1 MKVKL
6 YKELLINLSGTPK
19 VLATPLQV
27 HMYYIFDL
35 YIMSFTVEYTYVQ
48 MSYIYCSLFYRQWMW
63 LDKLENPKQ

>member
-6 YKELLINLSGTPK
+6 YKELLIMLSGTPK
-19 VLATPLQV
+19 VLATPQEVL
-27 HMYYIFDL
+27 YIWP